1 MVRSSWA
8 LQRASRVIA
17 VLAVTVSSLIW
28 SPPSAGAIDLC
39 SSSYCADLHVVPSG
53 AGTGRVTDDYGQ
65 IDCSWNGSSVSGTCD
80 TTYVWSHLV
89 PSIDVVLTEDPGATS
104 YICHGTSSCHGVDET
119 QQRPI
124 TLQPSSNIQE
134 NVTFAQGYVRTAH
147 LVLAGDGSGR
157 VTTVPSG
164 IDCSYANG
172 SQTGTCD
179 VTWKW
184 TSPLTLT
191 YTVQPAVGDSGCF
204 QGATISC
211 ALPGDPYVLTYTFG
225 GSGTTTE
232 HAYFVNGPRALAVT
246 VQSGGTVT
254 SQPAGITCPSTCT
267 HDFNPGTQV
276 QLTETPNAGYAF
288 IGWSGACTGANPS
301 CGVYLTTQ
309 DRTATA
315 TFAKIVTPAPSTGP
329 TPIPTTRPTATP
341 AAHPS
346 SPPASTAPP
355 ASSGPAASPQPSPS
369 PEPSPTTDAGPAS
382 SQAPRASA
390 AVALGGTAGPGAP
403 TSPASAGDQPALST
417 PDNRSTLVTLI
428 VVLLILIAMVLG
440 LLAMYA
446 VLGRRRA
453 RRRERA
459 ATDTTGRHST

>member
-8 LQRASRVIA
+8 LRHASRIVA
-17 VLAVTVSSLIW
+17 ALAVAVSTLSW

-89 PSIDVVLTEDPGATS
+89 SSIDVVLTEDPGSTS
-104 YICHGTSSCHGVDET
+104 YVCHGSSSCHGVDET
-119 QQRPI
+119 QQRSI
-124 TLQPSSNIQE
+124 TLQPGSNIQE

-147 LVLAGDGSGR
+147 LVLAGDGSGH
-157 VTTVPSG
+157 VTTTPAG

-184 TSPLTLT
+184 TSPLSLT
-191 YTVQPAVGDSGCF
+191 YTVQPVVGDSGCF

-232 HAYFVNGPRALAVT
+232 HGYFVDGPRTLT
-246 VQSGGTVT
+246 VMAQGGGTIT
-254 SQPAGITCPSTCT
+254 SQPAGISCPSTCT

-288 IGWSGACTGANPS
+288 VGWSGACTGANPG
-301 CGVYLTTQ
+301 CGVYLTTV

-315 TFAKIVTPAPSTGP
+315 TFARIVTPAPSRGP
-329 TPIPTTRPTATP
+329 TPAPTVRPTATP

-346 SPPASTAPP
+346 RSPAATAAP
-355 ASSGPAASPQPSPS
+355 ASSAGPVASPAPSPS
-369 PEPSPTTDAGPAS
+369 SEPSSTANAGPAS
-382 SQAPRASA
+382 SQAPEASGDV
-390 AVALGGTAGPGAP
+390 AVGGVGGATGP
-403 TSPASAGDQPALST
+403 TSPASAGEPSALAA
-417 PDNRSTLVTLI
+417 PDNSSTLVVLI
-428 VVLLILIAMVLG
+428 VVLLVLIGLVLAALATYVLG
-440 LLAMYA
+440 RGRA
-446 VLGRRRA
+446 RRRA
-453 RRRERA
+453 RGAGSSSEPD
-459 ATDTTGRHST
+459 AT